1 MTVKAEAFLALESAL
16 SKRLQ
21 VTLRALVSPVYKG
34 IQRAMDALDYEE
46 AERLV
51 RTIRLGDL
59 YEKNKAYVAYM
70 TNLAML
76 FGASRVTTNPGT
88 TVVGLGF
95 EKNTSFN
102 LAQVLG
108 QSIGAKAEQ
117 YLIAQ
122 GLQVIAQHK
131 EAQQATT
138 KAEKT
143 ADPTNPT
150 SKKPPRILRDFQTFM
165 RDSGKAYLDIAS
177 SLHTS
182 RVSAY
187 GFTAEAL
194 ALGIEEY
201 QINEQLDN
209 RICSVCAQMH
219 GKRFKVRDA
228 RASLEVV
235 TRVSDPDQLKLLQP
249 WPKKNKATLE
259 AITSMTHEELVGKN
273 WHIPPFHPRCRGMLS
288 RVGKVPEL
296 TPEKTFKPAPEAYVA
311 NDDDFTAMLLPKP
324 SKVGVQHWN
333 EKVKVAPLEVAAVM
347 VGDTAERIMTDALLG
362 EIRPALKVISSSKRV
377 TVRAKRRVGSETME
391 HSIAF
396 TGAEALVTIYSVPKA
411 FGWKSYLLALYVLA
425 QDSGAGK
432 LEVVAQGAELSHLGF
447 KVDGSK
453 WVLDFTDKVAMA
465 SFLG

>member
-1 MTVKAEAFLALESAL
+1 MTVQAEAFLALESAL
-16 SKRLQ
+16 AKRLTD
-21 VTLRALVSPVYKG
+21 TLQSLVGPVYLKVQG
-34 IQRAMDALDYEE
+34 ALDSGDFSE

-51 RTIRLGDL
+51 RAISLGDL

-76 FGASRVTTNPGT
+76 FGASRVTANPGT

-102 LAQVLG
+102 MAQVLS
-108 QSIGAKAEQ
+108 QSLGVKAEQ
-117 YLIAQ
+117 YLIDQ
-122 GLQVIAQHK
+122 GLQLIAQHK
-131 EAQQATT
+131 EAQQAT

-150 SKKPPRILRDFQTFM
+150 PPKPQRILRDFQTFM
-165 RDSGKAYLDIAS
+165 RESGKAYLDVTS

-228 RASLEVV
+228 RASLDVV

-259 AITSMTHEELVGKN
+259 AITAMTPEELVGKN

-296 TPEKTFKPAPEAYVA
+296 TPEKTFKPAPEPYVA
-311 NDDDFTAMLLPKP
+311 TDADFTAMLLPKP

-333 EKVKVAPLEVAAVM
+333 EKVKVAPLEVASVM
-347 VGDTAERIMTDALLG
+347 TGDTAERIMTDALLR
-362 EIRPALKVISSSKRV
+362 EIRPALKVVSSAKRV
-377 TVRAKRRVGSETME
+377 TVSATRGVGAEVLE
-391 HSIAF
+391 HSLAF
-396 TGAEALVTIYSVPKA
+396 TGAEALATIYSIPKA

-432 LEVVAQGAELSHLGF
+432 LEVVAPGAELSHLGF

-465 SFLG
+465 AFLG

>member
-1 MTVKAEAFLALESAL
+1 MTVQVEAFLALESAL
-16 SKRLQ
+16 AKRLTD
-21 VTLRALVSPVYKG
+21 TLQSLVGPVYLKVQG
-34 IQRAMDALDYEE
+34 ALDSGDFSE

-51 RTIRLGDL
+51 RAISLGDL

-76 FGASRVTTNPGT
+76 FGASRVTSNPGT

-102 LAQVLG
+102 MAQVLG
-108 QSIGAKAEQ
+108 QSLGVKAEQ
-117 YLIAQ
+117 YLIDQ
-122 GLQVIAQHK
+122 GLQLIAQHK
-131 EAQQATT
+131 EAQQAT

-150 SKKPPRILRDFQTFM
+150 PKKPQRILRDFQTFM

-209 RICSVCAQMH
+209 RICPVCAQMH

-228 RASLEVV
+228 RASLDVV

-259 AITSMTHEELVGKN
+259 AITAMTPEELVGKN

-333 EKVKVAPLEVAAVM
+333 EKVKVAPLEVASVM

-362 EIRPALKVISSSKRV
+362 KIRPALKVVSSAKRV
-377 TVRAKRRVGSETME
+377 TVRAKRRVGAEVLE

-396 TGAEALVTIYSVPKA
+396 TGAEALVTLYSVPKA

-432 LEVVAQGAELSHLGF
+432 LEVVAPGAELSHLGF